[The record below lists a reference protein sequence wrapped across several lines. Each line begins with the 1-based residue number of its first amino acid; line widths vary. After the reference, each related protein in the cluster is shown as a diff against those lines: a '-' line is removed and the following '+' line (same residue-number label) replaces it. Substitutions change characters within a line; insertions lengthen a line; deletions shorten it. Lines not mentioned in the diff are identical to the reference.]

1 MASYVKYAA
10 DEAGPHNPGDTITF
24 RLPPTGFADFTRS
37 FIEFDLTVADTDATV
52 ANAVHSF
59 YLPAGAKGL
68 IRNVMVR
75 VPAVGEALE
84 QVMNFNVLA
93 NAIQTAV
100 VGPDEESYYEL
111 TEKLAKRDPFP
122 LFTRQTGAG
131 TASSQQTI
139 RVRIDLGELGI
150 GAVET
155 FPLVATNGLE
165 ITVEL
170 EQAARC
176 LQEYIFARP
185 QSIEDQTGAAAVT
198 AVVMDEPAYPRV
210 DYGKTANDQPIKA
223 AEEWAFVWNEGAT
236 LKHAIPDTV
245 FSTTPALD
253 QKYTSVFAT
262 GYTTAAAAT
271 NSIMV
276 PAPIAWTP
284 VDTTHIET
292 TNAMTL
298 EDCPFFVGQ
307 AVRVVYTDTTTK
319 QVASRISEVQLV
331 ATKVRITL
339 VTAMAAAGTN
349 HVIYGLPADSVTY
362 SLANARFRCMHVT
375 PLPNQAEAVLRAAK
389 SAAGI
394 PIDIITARNYAEG
407 FGAVARFQAKIPTP
421 IQLTR
426 ALAILSVP
434 VGNDG
439 ANTFDN
445 RIRGLRALW
454 SSCKYEV
461 NGKSDPLQAL
471 DTSNLR
477 PLESDIEVARAL
489 DQLHYASSMKHGR
502 LRRIM
507 HNRSQ
512 WMWAKPLNTSGVPRN
527 VAGQNVHLEVE
538 LSGTSPAFM
547 LNSFTY
553 HFRRLLISSEGVQIV

>member
-10 DEAGPHNPGDTITF
+10 DEAGPHAPGDTITF
-24 RLPPTGFADFTRS
+24 RLPPNGFADFTRS

-52 ANAVHSF
+52 PGAVHSF

-75 VPAVGEALE
+75 IPAVGEALE

-122 LFTRQTGAG
+122 LFSRQTGTG
-131 TASSQQTI
+131 TDSAQQTI

-176 LQEYIFARP
+176 LEEYIFAKPR
-185 QSIEDQTGAAAVT
+185 SIEEKGAGGAVTVVAQAAA
-198 AVVMDEPAYPRV
+198 AYPVV
-210 DYGKTANDQPIKA
+210 DYGKTTNDQPIRVG
-223 AEEWAFVWNEGAT
+223 EHYAFIWTDSAT
-236 LKHAIPDTV
+236 LKHATRQPVASLTA
-245 FSTTPALD
+245 TLD
-253 QKYTSVFAT
+253 QKFTATFAT
-262 GYTTAAAAT
+262 AYTPAAAT
-271 NSIMV
+271 TDSIMV
-276 PAPIAWTP
+276 PAPITWTP
-284 VDTTHIET
+284 VDADHIET
-292 TNAMTL
+292 TNAMAL
-298 EDCPFFVGQ
+298 ADSPFFVGM
-307 AVRVVYTDTTTK
+307 AIKVVYTDGTTK
-319 QVASRISEVQLV
+319 EVDTFITEVLLV

-339 VTAMAAAGTN
+339 NDAMDAAGTN

-362 SLANARFRCMHVT
+362 SLANARFRCMHVQ

-407 FGAVARFQAKIPTP
+407 FGAVARFQAKVPTP

-439 ANTFDN
+439 ANTYDN

-454 SSCKYEV
+454 SSFKFEV